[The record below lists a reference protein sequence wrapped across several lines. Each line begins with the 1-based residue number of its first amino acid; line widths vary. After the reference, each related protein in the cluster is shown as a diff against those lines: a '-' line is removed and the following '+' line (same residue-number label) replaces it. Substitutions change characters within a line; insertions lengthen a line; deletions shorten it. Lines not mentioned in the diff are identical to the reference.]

1 MDPLSVAAGVIGVVT
16 AAAQVSKILTT
27 IVKNTKAAPKLC
39 ASTLTEVNDFKAI
52 LTHLQTF
59 LLGTATAPKNRA
71 SLILVEQ
78 VIVTL
83 TGCVTTF
90 SELDEVLKGLV
101 TEEAISSLDRVKW
114 AMKELTIAAIVQRL
128 QTHKASITLMLTI
141 LDWLV

>member
-114 AMKELTIAAIVQRL
+114 AMKESTIAAIVQRL